1 MFCFLKNPVQFHWF
15 MRALDARHLEHR
27 GRPDAD
33 NTGRVINCPAFD
45 RFAHIRAKGFSA
57 QSSRPRCRL
66 PLPRFLRKQR
76 HQRADDLPSQ
86 DRALAH
92 GPYPFWRGVRVSV
105 HRKPPGNQS
114 PARSR

>member
-15 MRALDARHLEHR
+15 MRAFDARHLEHR
-27 GRPDAD
+27 GRADAD
-33 NTGRVINCPAFD
+33 DTCGVIDCPAFGNLVPAGT
-45 RFAHIRAKGFSA
+45 RFFA
-57 QSSRPRCRL
+57 CRGASL
-66 PLPRFLRKQR
+66 VHPLPRFLRKQR

-114 PARSR
+114 PTRSR